1 MLSAC
6 CRTFRNTKNNG
17 LEGFSLY
24 AAKMQ
29 RKKVFSTKAQA
40 GRCLAHGHYTRFP
53 LWRLLLQS
61 SYRAESSGEMQ
72 PSLSEISMPAAPFP
86 LVHCPGQLWSNAS
99 ESQARQTLSFTCG
112 LRVVIFRRSARFH
125 WTHPTL
131 VVFAKGFDLALRGP
145 PPPPP
150 DKPLTLHI
158 FRFINPIGK

>member
-29 RKKVFSTKAQA
+29 REKVFSTKAHA
-40 GRCLAHGHYTRFP
+40 GRCLAHGHDARFP
-53 LWRLLLQS
+53 LWRLLLLQS
-61 SYRAESSGEMQ
+61 SLQGRTFWRNAAFPWVRFRCRRLLFLLCIGRASCGATLPRVKPDKRSV
-72 PSLSEISMPAAPFP
+72 SLVVYVWSFLEDG
-86 LVHCPGQLWSNAS
+86 LV
-99 ESQARQTLSFTCG
+99 
-112 LRVVIFRRSARFH
+112 FR

-145 PPPPP
+145 PPPLTPRQTFNP
-150 DKPLTLHI
+150 AHLPLY
-158 FRFINPIGK
+158 